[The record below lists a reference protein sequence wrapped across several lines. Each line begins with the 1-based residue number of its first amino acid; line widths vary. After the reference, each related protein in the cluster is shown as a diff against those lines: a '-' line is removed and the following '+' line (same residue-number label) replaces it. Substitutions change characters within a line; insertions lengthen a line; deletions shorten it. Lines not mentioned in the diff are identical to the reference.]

1 VLEANILP
9 PEKSLHAFNSW
20 FNHDVSADICLGF
33 VTISGHLACIRESI
47 RHMAFKLPPYPK
59 PDRQVTLDDVDRAI
73 IARLCADGRES
84 MRALSER
91 LHISRAGAYARV
103 SRLEAAGI
111 ISGYT
116 AVIDPD
122 RLGYGVAAYIYLRIA
137 QHSWKDVRESIGLI
151 EEVDHAALISG
162 DDDLVL
168 LVRTSD
174 AAALRDLVLTK
185 MQTLPGVLST
195 KTVLILDELRQQ
207 ADGRS

>member
-1 VLEANILP
+1 
-9 PEKSLHAFNSW
+9 
-20 FNHDVSADICLGF
+20 
-33 VTISGHLACIRESI
+33 
-47 RHMAFKLPPYPK
+47 M
-59 PDRQVTLDDVDRAI
+59 TLDDVDRAI
-73 IARLCADGRES
+73 ITRLCEDGRQS
-84 MRALSER
+84 MRSLAER
-91 LHISRAGAYARV
+91 LHISRAGVYARV
-103 SRLEAAGI
+103 SRLEDAGI

-116 AVIDPD
+116 AVIDYN

-137 QHSWKDVRESIGLI
+137 QHSWKDVRQSIGQI

-174 AAALRDLVLTK
+174 AAALRDLVLNR

-207 ADGRS
+207 PRARSKVGGAP

>member
-1 VLEANILP
+1 M
-9 PEKSLHAFNSW
+9 
-20 FNHDVSADICLGF
+20 
-33 VTISGHLACIRESI
+33 
-47 RHMAFKLPPYPK
+47 RHMAFKLPPDPH
-59 PDRQVTLDDVDRAI
+59 PDRQMTLDDVDRAI
-73 IARLCADGRES
+73 IARLCSDGRES
-84 MRALSER
+84 MRALAER
-91 LHISRAGAYARV
+91 LHIARAGASARV

-122 RLGYGVAAYIYLRIA
+122 RLGYGVSAYIYLRIA
-137 QHSWKDVRESIGLI
+137 QQSWKDVRQSIGLI
-151 EEVDHAALISG
+151 DEVDHAALISG

-174 AAALRDLVLTK
+174 AAALRNLVLDK

-207 ADGRS
+207 TPGRT